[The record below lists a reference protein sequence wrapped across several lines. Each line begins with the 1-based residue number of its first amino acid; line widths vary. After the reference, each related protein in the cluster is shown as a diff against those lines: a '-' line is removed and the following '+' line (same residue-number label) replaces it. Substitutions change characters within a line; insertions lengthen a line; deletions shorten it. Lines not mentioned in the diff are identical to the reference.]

1 MIYGGDIMSNFSGS
15 IMSND
20 KEMQKDILLSEIHK
34 ILARNP
40 QVLIEALNKSGIP
53 TKKNISKDALIN
65 QTVEALY
72 SSKKFRDVISEV
84 IVHGHSDIYS
94 NADGALMGKIQGL
107 FGGAGESG
115 GEAVGGAVSGGGGG
129 GDPVS
134 AIAGAVGA
142 IFGFAKSKSDEKNQ
156 KEADKAKLRLA
167 ILSDSTQKTNWM
179 PIIIISGVLLIGGIV
194 AYTSLKEK

>member
-1 MIYGGDIMSNFSGS
+1 MSNFGGS
-15 IMSND
+15 MMS
-20 KEMQKDILLSEIHK
+20 KDINMTRDVLLSEIHK

-84 IVHGHSDIYS
+84 IIHGHSDIYS
-94 NADGALMGKIQGL
+94 NADGALMSKINGL
-107 FGGAGESG
+107 FGGAGEAS
-115 GEAVGGAVSGGGGG
+115 GEAVGGAVAGGGGG

-134 AIAGAVGA
+134 AVAGAIGA

-179 PIIIISGVLLIGGIV
+179 PIIIVSSVLLIGGIV
-194 AYTSLKEK
+194 AYVSLKEK